1 MALLVSLG
9 SGWACEA
16 SHVNQPD
23 VRDEVY
29 GPGSQPQEGL
39 RTLIAD

>member
-9 SGWACEA
+9 SGWACKA
-16 SHVNQPD
+16 GHVNQPD
-23 VRDEVY
+23 VKDVVY

-39 RTLIAD
+39 RTLNAD